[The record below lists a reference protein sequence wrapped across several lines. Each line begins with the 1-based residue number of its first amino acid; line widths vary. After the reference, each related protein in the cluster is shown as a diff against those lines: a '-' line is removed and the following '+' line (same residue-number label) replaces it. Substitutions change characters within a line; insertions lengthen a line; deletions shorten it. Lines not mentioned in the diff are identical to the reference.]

1 MRPSWTGSRSP
12 AVMAA
17 DRSRGWSGVAGP
29 GARPLRQE
37 CSAPPPGQHRLSR
50 RSVPARRPGRRA
62 RCVESDGEALAALGA
77 AGVDHATAATALH
90 ANEEAVRTGATDFG
104 RLIGA
109 LHD

>member
-1 MRPSWTGSRSP
+1 MRPSWTESTSP

-17 DRSRGWSGVAGP
+17 ERARDGSGVACP
-29 GARPLRQE
+29 AARPLRPE
-37 CSAPPPGQHRLSR
+37 CSAPPPGQHWLPR

-77 AGVDHATAATALH
+77 AGGDHAPAATALH